1 MLYCIAYY
9 ARLCEREKTTNNK
22 EVWRTEQCFND
33 IVLLIC
39 FFRRPLQD
47 FSYVRE
53 KKKKR
58 ENKLKRRMDN
68 RKMVDD
74 IVLLMFV
81 QMGKILNAECT
92 MYI

>member
-1 MLYCIAYY
+1 MLVYANEKKQQTTKKYGEQNNVLMISYC
-9 ARLCEREKTTNNK
+9 L
-22 EVWRTEQCFND
+22 
-33 IVLLIC
+33 
-39 FFRRPLQD
+39 
-47 FSYVRE
+47 YVSFADHSRISHTYE
-53 KKKKR
+53 KKKE
-58 ENKLKRRMDN
+58 ENKLKRSMDN